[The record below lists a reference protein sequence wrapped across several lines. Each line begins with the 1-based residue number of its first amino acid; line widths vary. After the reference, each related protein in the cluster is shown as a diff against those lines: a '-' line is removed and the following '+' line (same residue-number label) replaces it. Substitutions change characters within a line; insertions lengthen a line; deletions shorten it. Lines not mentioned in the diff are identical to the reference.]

1 MQVKRDCMNIF
12 NHIDLKWPEF
22 LDCSRFPEPPDLL
35 CMQPPALPAPQTDDD
50 EPNGKHSSS
59 EISANFHVRYA
70 IDSSHFF
77 RNFLTVLKFA
87 PLFLEVF
94 KYTEQNRTLFF
105 PSEEQ
110 D

>member
-59 EISANFHVRYA
+59 EISAKFPIRYA
-70 IDSSHFF
+70 IDSSHFW
-77 RNFLTVLKFA
+77 KF
-87 PLFLEVF
+87 FDCFEICSSFFGGFQV
-94 KYTEQNRTLFF
+94 QNRTLFF